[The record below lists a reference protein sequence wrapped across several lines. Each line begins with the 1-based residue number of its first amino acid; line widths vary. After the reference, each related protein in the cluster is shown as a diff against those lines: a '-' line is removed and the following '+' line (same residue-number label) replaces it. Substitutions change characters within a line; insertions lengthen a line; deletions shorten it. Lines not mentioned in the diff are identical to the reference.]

1 MLFVLGGV
9 SMYVGAAL
17 AVGLFDRLAPVR
29 GRGPA
34 ADRCGGGAA
43 GVAPARP
50 PRRGAGVGFARAA
63 AFGLATGLMNLA
75 FYEAIARLPLGTAV
89 AVEFCGPVAVA
100 AIASRRPRD
109 VAAVLLAAT
118 GVALI
123 ADVRWSG
130 APSGVV
136 WALAAAAMWA
146 AYILLGARVA
156 AAGNGLDDLAVG
168 FGGAAVLL
176 SPVLLFGNPGGAA
189 ALVDPVVLGLG
200 LGVGVLSSV
209 VPYVLDQVVLRRVGT
224 ARFAVLL
231 ALLPAT
237 ATVVGLVLLAQ
248 LPGPAEALGSR
259 RSSARSRCAP
269 GTATRR
275 PPAAIRLR
283 RVIRAATTLGSPLAS
298 LWVTRCSRSSQSPT
312 SAWRTSHTS
321 RRALVQ
327 FVAGHGD
334 SAVRVGDGHGRWRES
349 PDRTSPHRAQRLRR
363 LAWVIAEHA
372 TTNSGSRDP
381 IVMQSRRA

>member
-1 MLFVLGGV
+1 
-9 SMYVGAAL
+9 MYVGAAL
-17 AVGLFDRLAPVR
+17 AVGLFDRLAPSAVAVLRLIGAAAVLLAWRRPPAVAWR
-29 GRGPA
+29 GR
-34 ADRCGGGAA
+34 R
-43 GVAPARP
+43 
-50 PRRGAGVGFARAA
+50 FARAA

-118 GVALI
+118 GVLLI
-123 ADVRWSG
+123 ADIRWSG
-130 APSGVV
+130 APWGVV
-136 WALAAAAMWA
+136 WALAAATMWA

-156 AAGNGLDDLAVG
+156 TAGNGLDDLAVG
-168 FGGAAVLL
+168 FGAAAVLL

-248 LPGPAEALGSR
+248 LPGPAEALGI
-259 RSSARSRCAP
+259 AAVVGAVALRSRDGDPLA
-269 GTATRR
+269 G
-275 PPAAIRLR
+275 PPA
-283 RVIRAATTLGSPLAS
+283 THCG
-298 LWVTRCSRSSQSPT
+298 
-312 SAWRTSHTS
+312 
-321 RRALVQ
+321 
-327 FVAGHGD
+327 
-334 SAVRVGDGHGRWRES
+334 E
-349 PDRTSPHRAQRLRR
+349 
-363 LAWVIAEHA
+363 
-372 TTNSGSRDP
+372 
-381 IVMQSRRA
+381 